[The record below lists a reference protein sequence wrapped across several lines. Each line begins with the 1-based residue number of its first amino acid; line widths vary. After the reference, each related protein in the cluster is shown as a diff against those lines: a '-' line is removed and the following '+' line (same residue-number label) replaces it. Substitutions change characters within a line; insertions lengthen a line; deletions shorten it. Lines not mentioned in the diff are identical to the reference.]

1 MRMLVEMNR
10 RSFLQ
15 TSMAGIAGYS
25 LASHPLFAGNYLS
38 TRRHNV
44 IFVHTDQWR
53 AQALGFRKEDPVL
66 TPHLDAFRKDSI
78 NFNNAI
84 ACAPVCSPNR
94 ACWFTGRFPQHHGV
108 LKNGA
113 EHVQPGQLLSQ
124 NFKQNG
130 FRNGYIGKWHL
141 NGRGAHREWNGVTP
155 EFLRSDYDYWT
166 SAIHNHS
173 HFVLNFEAQGEVK
186 DYGLGWQP
194 DHITDKAIEFVKQKD
209 DRPFNLVVSYGP
221 PHNGSYQKKFCAEKR
236 YTPGNE
242 SHAEG
247 GYGYYAP
254 RDYEAPYDDVDPL
267 KVRPNIAT
275 EGFGDQFKG
284 AVKGYFGACTALDDA
299 FGRLVSYLKK
309 SGLYENTI
317 IVFSS
322 DHGEMLG
329 SHNLMTKGV
338 PFEESI
344 RVPLM
349 IRVPGA
355 EKYEDHR
362 LFNSV
367 DLMPTLMGL
376 TGQDIPSEVDGK
388 DFSKTLDPKKQSK
401 LDPELAYMGYAGWR
415 GFRSQRY
422 SYVASAR
429 EGKDF
434 DGREIGYIR
443 AKRRPADH
451 MLFDLEND
459 PYQLEPILKGD
470 SQHTDALIDDF
481 HTELY
486 AHLKPLGETISE
498 SV

>member
-1 MRMLVEMNR
+1 MNR
-10 RSFLQ
+10 RTFLQ

-25 LASHPLFAGNYLS
+25 LASQPMWAEGTPS
-38 TRRHNV
+38 TSGYNV

-53 AQALGFRKEDPVL
+53 AQAMGFRNEDPVL
-66 TPHLDAFRKDSI
+66 TPNLDAFRRDSI

-94 ACWFTGRFPQHHGV
+94 ACWFTGRYPQNHGV
-108 LKNGA
+108 IKNGA
-113 EHVQPGQLLSQ
+113 EQVRPEQLLSR
-124 NFKQNG
+124 NFKENG

-141 NGRGAHREWNGVTP
+141 NGRNAHREWKGITP
-155 EFLRSDYDYWT
+155 EFIRSDYDYWT
-166 SAIHNHS
+166 SAIHNHA
-173 HFVLNFEAQGEVK
+173 HFVLNFEEQGEVK
-186 DYGLGWQP
+186 NYGLGWQP
-194 DHITDKAIEFVKQKD
+194 DHITDKAIEFMKQKD
-209 DRPFNLVVSYGP
+209 ERPFNLVVSYGP
-221 PHNGSYQKKFCAEKR
+221 PHNGSYSQKYSVEKR

-242 SHAEG
+242 GHAES

-254 RDYEAPYDDVDPL
+254 KDYEALYEDIDATTI
-267 KVRPNIAT
+267 RPNIAT
-275 EGFGDQFKG
+275 EGFGDQFE
-284 AVKGYFGACTALDDA
+284 AAAKGYLGACTALDDA
-299 FGRLVSYLKK
+299 FGRLVQHLKQ
-309 SGLYENTI
+309 SGLYEKTI

-344 RVPLM
+344 RIPMM

-355 EKYEDHR
+355 TPYEDHR

-376 TGQDIPSEVDGK
+376 TGQDIPTDVDGK
-388 DFSKTLDPKKQSK
+388 DFSKTLDPIKLSK

-429 EGKDF
+429 AGKLLN
-434 DGREIGYIR
+434 GREIAYIC

-470 SQHTDALIDDF
+470 GRHTDSLIDEF
-481 HTELY
+481 HSELY
-486 AHLKPLGETISE
+486 THLKPLGETISE